1 MTNGLII
8 VSYKWLWYK
17 ETSEENLKPTTVD
30 LVSLSQR
37 SAVWKVLDNWLKVP
51 PAISRTPVNNV
62 NGNSVEIHVCSLQT
76 ASAEADS

>member
-37 SAVWKVLDNWLKVP
+37 SAVWKVLDNCDWKSPQLYP
-51 PAISRTPVNNV
+51 
-62 NGNSVEIHVCSLQT
+62 ELQ
-76 ASAEADS
+76 